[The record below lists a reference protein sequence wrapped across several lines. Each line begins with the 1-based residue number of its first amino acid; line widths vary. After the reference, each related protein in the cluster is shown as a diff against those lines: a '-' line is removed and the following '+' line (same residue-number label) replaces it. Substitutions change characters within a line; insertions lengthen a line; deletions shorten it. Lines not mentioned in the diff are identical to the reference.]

1 MLNRTLL
8 AENREDLIYLY
19 DLQKSGRTNMFGA
32 GQYLQ
37 AERGLDKQKAREVLM
52 EYMTN
57 YEEVAKELGV
67 DI

>member
-8 AENREDLIYLY
+8 AENKDDFLYLFE
-19 DLQKSGRTNMFGA
+19 LQRQGRCNMFGA

-37 AERGLDKQKAREVLM
+37 DEQGLDRAKAREVLAAWM
-52 EYMTN
+52 QG
-57 YEEVAKELGV
+57 YEEIAKELGV